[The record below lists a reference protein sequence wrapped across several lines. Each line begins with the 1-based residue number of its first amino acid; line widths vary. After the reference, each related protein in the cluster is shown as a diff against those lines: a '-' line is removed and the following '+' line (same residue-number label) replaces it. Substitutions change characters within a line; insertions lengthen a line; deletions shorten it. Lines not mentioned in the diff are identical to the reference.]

1 MLTAKEKEEREKLI
15 KDLGIRYTTDDKQ
28 EPYIFVSYKSDD
40 WREVMGEIIHPLQKR
55 YGLRVYYDQAF
66 DYESNDEWIK
76 QMEDNMASIYCQG
89 VLCFISEKYI
99 SSYATLLEVL
109 FSHTKKVLDYRDNVL
124 PLIQVFLPSC
134 NTGDMKELRK
144 NVLKQPKRSLS
155 LKTNEVKAYKDILN
169 DILRNK
175 TVSDVWSERVRGLL
189 ETSDN
194 ALTNRDVAS
203 AFAEL
208 LDGQAIEKYGDNQDQ
223 FLEKIKGTIASLVT
237 VKDPSESNVFD
248 EKLKQTIMEEQA
260 HKKAAS
266 TQVLQPEKEKKTL
279 EQSGV
284 VEENKK
290 LVSVEEKPQPV
301 SIPEKQMECVN
312 QEWYPTSEMTL
323 EEVEHALLDVNNCK
337 YLRMVREQ
345 KNGYQ
350 KYMFDYVMA
359 AVLRGCD
366 HKAEPFS
373 ARWNYFRVVVSKDI
387 NLDEKAVS
395 ASQFTWSSNARKAV
409 NIEKTGKL
417 GANSEYFRNLSGSMT
432 LGELRSKFAEA
443 EDEALRTKDNKSADA
458 VFAALFTKIPV

>member
-1 MLTAKEKEEREKLI
+1 MIRGGKDMLTAKEKEEREKLI

-260 HKKAAS
+260 HKKAVS
-266 TQVLQPEKEKKTL
+266 TQVLQPI
-279 EQSGV
+279 
-284 VEENKK
+284 
-290 LVSVEEKPQPV
+290 

-458 VFAALFTKIPV
+458 VFAALFTKISV

>member
-208 LDGQAIEKYGDNQDQ
+208 LEGQAIEKYGDNQDQ

-266 TQVLQPEKEKKTL
+266 TQVLQPEEEKKTL

-284 VEENKK
+284 
-290 LVSVEEKPQPV
+290 VEEKPQPV

>member
-266 TQVLQPEKEKKTL
+266 TQVLQPEEEKKTL

-290 LVSVEEKPQPV
+290 LVSVEEKPRPV

>member
-266 TQVLQPEKEKKTL
+266 TQVLQPEEEKKTL

-366 HKAEPFS
+366 HKEEPFS

-458 VFAALFTKIPV
+458 VFAALFTKISV

>member
-266 TQVLQPEKEKKTL
+266 TQVLQPEEEKKTL

-290 LVSVEEKPQPV
+290 LVSVEEKPRPV
-301 SIPEKQMECVN
+301 SIPEKQIECVN

>member
-260 HKKAAS
+260 HKKAVS
-266 TQVLQPEKEKKTL
+266 TQVL
-279 EQSGV
+279 
-284 VEENKK
+284 
-290 LVSVEEKPQPV
+290 QPV
-301 SIPEKQMECVN
+301 SIPEKQMECVVN

>member
-266 TQVLQPEKEKKTL
+266 TQVLQPEEEKKTL

>member
-28 EPYIFVSYKSDD
+28 EPYMFVSYKSDE
-40 WREVMGEIIHPLQKR
+40 WREVMEDIIHPLQKR

-109 FSHTKKVLDYRDNVL
+109 FSHTKKVVDYRDNVL

-134 NTGDMKELRK
+134 NTGDMKELKK
-144 NVLKQPKRSLS
+144 NVLKQPRRSLS
-155 LKTNEVKAYKDILN
+155 LKTNEVKEYKDILN

-175 TVSDVWSERVRGLL
+175 SVSEVWSERVKMLL
-189 ETSDN
+189 DVSDN

-208 LDGQAIEKYGDNQDQ
+208 LDGQVIEKYGDNQDQ
-223 FLEKIKGTIASLVT
+223 FLEKIRGTIASLIT
-237 VKDPSESNVFD
+237 TKDPSESNVFD

-260 HKKAAS
+260 CKKAS
-266 TQVLQPEKEKKTL
+266 DMQNPQPKEEKKTL
-279 EQSGV
+279 EQSDI
-284 VEENKK
+284 VEEERKPA
-290 LVSVEEKPQPV
+290 SVEEKPQPV
-301 SIPEKQMECVN
+301 SAPEPPMECLE
-312 QEWYPTSEMTL
+312 QGWHPTPEMTL
-323 EEVEHALLDVNNCK
+323 KEVEQALLDVDNCK
-337 YLRMVREQ
+337 YIRMIREQ

-417 GANSEYFRNLSGSMT
+417 GSNSEYFRNLPESMT
-432 LGELRSKFAEA
+432 LGELRAKFAEA
-443 EDEALRTKDNKSADA
+443 EDEALRTKDNRSADA
-458 VFAALFTKIPV
+458 VFAALFTKMPV